1 MIYFK
6 TDGRGGKDTIMNE
19 RIDSALQDIT
29 VIRETLDDTK
39 VHYRGMYLMC
49 FVMAAFNG
57 VKYLWALL
65 KLWFMP
71 QMMVGGILICYLW
84 PLCLVASYLCI
95 YRREKKYSNKYYLS
109 MLGVWGFMAGVIP
122 AMTMLVNVIR
132 FFMTDG
138 RVPVEAAQMRGS
150 LFMESISSILLLS
163 ILLVICAYI
172 LQNRIFMILAIL
184 NLFCFMVLEQCFPSA
199 GIPFHVGGQTQT
211 LLVYSAAYSMTVN
224 CLGYLALGVYLS
236 GRRANLSRCS

>member
-1 MIYFK
+1 
-6 TDGRGGKDTIMNE
+6 MNE

-65 KLWFMP
+65 KLWFMQ

-122 AMTMLVNVIR
+122 AMAALVNVIR
-132 FFMTDG
+132 FFMAG
-138 RVPVEAAQMRGS
+138 GSVPVEAAQMRGS

-199 GIPFHVGGQTQT
+199 GIPFRVGGQTQT
-211 LLVYSAAYSMTVN
+211 LLVYSAAYSMMVN

-236 GRRANLSRCS
+236 GRRANLSGCS

>member
-1 MIYFK
+1 
-6 TDGRGGKDTIMNE
+6 
-19 RIDSALQDIT
+19 
-29 VIRETLDDTK
+29 
-39 VHYRGMYLMC
+39 
-49 FVMAAFNG
+49 
-57 VKYLWALL
+57 
-65 KLWFMP
+65 
-71 QMMVGGILICYLW
+71 
-84 PLCLVASYLCI
+84 
-95 YRREKKYSNKYYLS
+95 

-122 AMTMLVNVIR
+122 AMSALVNVIR

-138 RVPVEAAQMRGS
+138 RVSVEAAQMRGS

-172 LQNRIFMILAIL
+172 LQNRTFMILAIL

-199 GIPFHVGGQTQT
+199 GILFHVGGQTQT

-236 GRRANLSRCS
+236 GRRANLTRCS